1 MTATEYFNK
10 LLGYEEHRRELLE
23 RVNELELLATSTG
36 AIRTDKERVKSS
48 PSNKQEDLIIQLAD
62 MAKTYSQAL
71 HKANVMWMEADER
84 ISKLDKYE
92 RRMVLR
98 YRYMAS
104 KPKRMQWIA
113 DEMGY
118 SVDRIKHIHR
128 EALEE
133 FERRFLND

>member
-104 KPKRMQWIA
+104 KPKMIPF
-113 DEMGY
+113 
-118 SVDRIKHIHR
+118 SVQVGSLITTVSPSFAVCVVVLGMDSV
-128 EALEE
+128 
-133 FERRFLND
+133 